1 MSVFI
6 LSVDYLVPLDQID
19 QALDAHRAWV
29 DKGFQDGLFLLSGP
43 KNPRTGGAILAH
55 GNDRAALEARIAED
69 PFVVRGLVRYTLH
82 EMAPRTADPR
92 LAFLIDS

>member
-1 MSVFI
+1 MSVFM
-6 LSVDYLVPLDQID
+6 LSVDYLVPLEQID

-43 KNPRTGGAILAH
+43 KIPRTGGAILAY
-55 GNDRAALEARIAED
+55 GNDRAEVEARIAED
-69 PFVVRGLVRYTLH
+69 PFVIGGLARYTVY